1 MSCFS
6 PLPSRTGFAGAALL
20 AGAIAFDGTPVQ
32 ACSCDARL
40 QIRLIKES
48 DQPLPRNPQLRIR
61 MGRDGVAV
69 PWSMPGQTLPR
80 PESLRL
86 AIVAKRAGSEVAV
99 AERRVAAG
107 WGLMALLSPKAPL
120 QAGTQYEVLVIQDK
134 QRAKLGEFTTSAVED
149 HSPPAFDGIKGSQY
163 TPPLVPPPDGGLCDS
178 GREVI
183 ELMVAPPR
191 DDQAGSALYL
201 VWLAKDGAPIDFA
214 APPSHAQVLRPTDR
228 TLQIGS
234 RSKCNAEGLAWV
246 ARPWQTEQ
254 RVGLV
259 VYDEAGNAS
268 RPVER
273 VIPLGAAAGR

>member
-1 MSCFS
+1 M
-6 PLPSRTGFAGAALL
+6 
-20 AGAIAFDGTPVQ
+20 AFNCTPAQ
-32 ACSCDARL
+32 ACSCDARR
-40 QIRLIKES
+40 QIRLLKEG

-80 PESLRL
+80 PEELRL

-120 QAGTQYEVLVIQDK
+120 PGGTQYEVVVIQDK
-134 QRAKLGEFTTSAVED
+134 QRAKIGEFTTSAVED
-149 HSPPAFDGIKGSQY
+149 HSPPAFDGVQSGQY
-163 TPPLVPPPDGGLCDS
+163 TPPVVPPPDGGLCDS
-178 GREVI
+178 GRELI
-183 ELMVAPPR
+183 ELKMAPPR
-191 DDQAGSALYL
+191 DDQAGSTLYL

-214 APPSHAQVLRPTDR
+214 APPSHAQVMRPTDR

-234 RSKCNAEGLAWV
+234 RSKCNAEGLSWA

-273 VIPLGAAAGR
+273 VIPLGAAASR